1 MTLYFAYGSNLD
13 PAQMDLRCP
22 GHGFRGLARLVG
34 HRLHFPLYSAST
46 WKGAVASL
54 EAVPGA
60 DVWGVLYDL
69 TAGHV
74 AALDR
79 HEGLDRTPP
88 RYRRADLVV
97 DQDGARVAAF
107 TYLGLP
113 DDVLVE
119 PRPSRRYLD
128 AIIAGARARGLPPD
142 YVAVLEGISCC

>member
-1 MTLYFAYGSNLD
+1 MRLYFAYGSNLAA
-13 PAQMDLRCP
+13 AQMDLRCP
-22 GHGFRGLARLVG
+22 GHGFRGMARLRG

-54 EAVPGA
+54 EPCEGA

-69 TAGHV
+69 TDDHV

-88 RYRRADLVV
+88 RYRRAGLTV
-97 DQDGARVAAF
+97 DQAGIGIAAF

-113 DDVLVE
+113 DDMLVE
-119 PRPSRRYLD
+119 PRPSRRYLE
-128 AIIAGARARGLPPD
+128 AILMGARARGLPSD
-142 YVAVLEGISCC
+142 YVAVLEAIACC

>member
-13 PAQMDLRCP
+13 GAQMALRCP
-22 GHGFRGLARLVG
+22 GHGFRGLARLRG

-54 EAVPGA
+54 EPHAGT

-69 TAGHV
+69 TAAHV
-74 AALDR
+74 AALDH

-88 RYRRADLVV
+88 RYRRADLAVE
-97 DQDGARVAAF
+97 QDGMATVAF

-113 DDVLVE
+113 DDVLPE

-128 AIIAGARARGLPPD
+128 AILVGARARGLPPD
-142 YVAVLEGISCC
+142 YIAALEAIACC

>member
-13 PAQMDLRCP
+13 GAQMEARCP
-22 GHGFRGLARLVG
+22 GHGFRGLARLPG

-54 EAVPGA
+54 DPCAGS

-69 TAGHV
+69 TPAHV
-74 AALDR
+74 AALDC

-88 RYRRADLVV
+88 RYRRGELTVV
-97 DQDGARVAAF
+97 QGEAPVAAF

-113 DDVLVE
+113 DAVLAE

-128 AIIAGARARGLPPD
+128 AILAGARARGLPPD
-142 YVAVLEGISCC
+142 YLATLEAIACC